1 MVMAVGLILEQY
13 SLEKCIHQDL
23 RYTFMPSVRDKSRP
37 VLGRLITIRNKKHKM
52 IIHVCNVLDKYCKV

>member
-23 RYTFMPSVRDKSRP
+23 RYTFMPYVMDKSRP
-37 VLGRLITIRNKKHKM
+37 VLGRLIRNKKPKR
-52 IIHVCNVLDKYCKV
+52 IIHVCNV

>member
-23 RYTFMPSVRDKSRP
+23 RYTFMPYVMDKSTP
-37 VLGRLITIRNKKHKM
+37 VLGRLVTIRNKKHKR
-52 IIHVCNVLDKYCKV
+52 IIHVSNVLDKYCKV